1 MKKAM
6 ISQPMAGKGEATIL
20 AEKDK
25 AVKVLKEKG
34 YEIVN
39 TYFGDDFD
47 KPESLRNIGVQNIP
61 LYFLAQSLAKMSTC
75 DAVYFCKG
83 WEKARGCHVEHEAA
97 TNYGLKTFYYND
109 DDFPKCP
116 NPKGVIKEDLGQ
128 TERGD
133 RAF

>member
-6 ISQPMAGKGEATIL
+6 ISQPMAGKTEEEIL
-20 AEKDK
+20 AEKAK

-34 YEIVN
+34 YEVVN
-39 TYFGDDFD
+39 TYFDDEWTKKD
-47 KPESLRNIGVQNIP
+47 NMEKEGVKHIP
-61 LYFLAQSLAKMSTC
+61 LCFLAKSLAKMSTI

-97 TNYGLKTFYYND
+97 ANYGLKTFYYND

-116 NPKGVIKEDLGQ
+116 NPKGANID
-128 TERGD
+128 
-133 RAF
+133 

>member
-6 ISQPMAGKGEATIL
+6 ISQPMAGKTEEEIL
-20 AEKDK
+20 AEKAK

-83 WEKARGCHVEHEAA
+83 WEFARGCLVEYRAA
-97 TNYGLKTFYYND
+97 ASYGLDIIHYD
-109 DDFPKCP
+109 DECIDKAR
-116 NPKGVIKEDLGQ
+116 NLKGANID
-128 TERGD
+128 
-133 RAF
+133 